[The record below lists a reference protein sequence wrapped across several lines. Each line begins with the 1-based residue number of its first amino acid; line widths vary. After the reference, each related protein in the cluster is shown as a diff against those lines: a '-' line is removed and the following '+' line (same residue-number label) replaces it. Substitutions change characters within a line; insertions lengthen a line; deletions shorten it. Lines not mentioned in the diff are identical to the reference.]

1 MHLAIKLQLSLLTK
15 IMSNPIDKLRHKFK
29 SKVVKN
35 SFWGLA
41 GTIFKNVFLSLFYVI
56 IARHYSV
63 DDFAKYVI
71 SSGLYQMIVAFSA
84 MGLGHWFIR
93 EVVNH
98 EDKNKLAAKFLKMQ
112 CIFGIFFFMVNIVL
126 ALVLYDDSTVRI
138 LSLLFAANIVF
149 DNIIYSIKNVNI
161 AQFSQKKTVM
171 VLSIEALSKFAIACL
186 LFIVPFSIIYLVTF
200 LVITR
205 FVTLNLFLRIGAAEG
220 ISLLGFWKEEISFS
234 YIKDILYKFW
244 PFAIIGSAYVIYWKS
259 SLLIIS
265 KFLPLTD
272 VAHFENSF
280 KIFSLAQLVPIVISS
295 TMLPKFVELYK
306 DGDKSKLQSVYNK
319 IFKLLMLYGVAAFT
333 FMYSFADE
341 LLPWIFGEKYIESAL
356 YTKQM
361 FYTMIVFPTSL
372 LQANML
378 IAMKKEKLDM
388 WFNINSVLINSV
400 ICLVGLYFI
409 PSLSIVN
416 YAILTS
422 FVIFHLSQDYAL
434 LREKFIT
441 KQHFFQ
447 FIGITVSMVLSYLY
461 LSEVLIDFILF
472 PFFWLIILSI
482 YFLYIQK
489 IKS

>member
-1 MHLAIKLQLSLLTK
+1 
-15 IMSNPIDKLRHKFK
+15 MSNPIDKLRNKFK
-29 SKVVKN
+29 SKVLKN

-41 GTIFKNVFLSLFYVI
+41 GTIFKNIFLSLFYVI

-71 SSGLYQMIVAFSA
+71 ASSLYQMIVAFSA

-112 CIFGIFFFMVNIVL
+112 SIFGIFFFVFNLVL
-126 ALVLYDDSTVRI
+126 ALVLYEDSTVRI
-138 LSLLFAANIVF
+138 LSLLFAANIIF

-186 LFIVPFSIIYLVTF
+186 LFVVPFSIIYLVTF

-220 ISLLGFWKEEISFS
+220 MSLLGFWKEELSFD
-234 YIKDILYKFW
+234 YIKDILSKFW

-259 SLLIIS
+259 ALLIIS
-265 KFLPLTD
+265 KMLPLTD
-272 VAHFENSF
+272 VAHYENSF
-280 KIFSLAQLVPIVISS
+280 KIFSLAQLVPVVISS

-306 DGDKSKLQSVYNK
+306 DEDKSKLRNAYNK
-319 IFKLLMLYGVAAFT
+319 IFKLLMLYGAAAFT

-341 LLPWIFGEKYIESAL
+341 LLPWIFGEKYVESAI

-361 FYTMIVFPTSL
+361 FYTMLVFPTSL

-378 IAMKKEKLDM
+378 IAMKLEKLDM
-388 WFNINSVLINSV
+388 WFNINSVLINSI

-409 PSLSIVN
+409 PSLSVVN
-416 YAILTS
+416 YAILIS
-422 FVIFHLSQDYAL
+422 FVVFHLSQDYAL
-434 LREKFIT
+434 LRRKFVT
-441 KQHFFQ
+441 KQHVFQ
-447 FIGITVSMVLSYLY
+447 YIGITLIIAFGYLWLSDMVLDL
-461 LSEVLIDFILF
+461 FLF
-472 PFFWLIILSI
+472 PLFWVFILSI
-482 YFLYIQK
+482 YFLYVQK
-489 IKS
+489 IKSD